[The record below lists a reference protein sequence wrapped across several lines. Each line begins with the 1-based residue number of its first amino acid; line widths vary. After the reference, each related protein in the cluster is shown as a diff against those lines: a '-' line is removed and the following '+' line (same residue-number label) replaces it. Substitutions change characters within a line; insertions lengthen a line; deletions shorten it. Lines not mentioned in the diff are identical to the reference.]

1 MFRRPESLLGVDQEG
16 AGGVVPVLVVL
27 GDVADQGDAV
37 QERVHDVGVDLVGG
51 VVGGHAYPSDEEQG
65 GQSKKLCLEQNT
77 RLLVVKHKL
86 NFESKSHLEQNT
98 RLLVVKHKLMRFGLS
113 GRWLELVFVNIGNLA
128 RTWFGMQ
135 TFG

>member
-1 MFRRPESLLGVDQEG
+1 M
-16 AGGVVPVLVVL
+16 
-27 GDVADQGDAV
+27 
-37 QERVHDVGVDLVGG
+37 
-51 VVGGHAYPSDEEQG
+51 
-65 GQSKKLCLEQNT
+65 CLEQNT